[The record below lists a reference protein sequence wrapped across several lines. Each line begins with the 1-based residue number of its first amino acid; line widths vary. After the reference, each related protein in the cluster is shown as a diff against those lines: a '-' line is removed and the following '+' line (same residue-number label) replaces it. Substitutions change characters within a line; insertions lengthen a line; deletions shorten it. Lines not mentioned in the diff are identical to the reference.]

1 MRILLATTLGLM
13 VACQTAETQQKPQQ
27 ETPPLAEEGLA
38 ERPAPVDS
46 ITLEESKLDSA
57 SILPVQRRDRRR
69 MNIFQLNQALTD
81 LTGYDYSI
89 LLEARGPLGQPDY
102 REIINEVREPEL
114 FFQKFLQDAAHTN
127 CELLLEDEEQATLS
141 ERKFLKYIEP
151 DETAEGQV
159 KENLA
164 FLLLRYHGHRYD
176 NSSAEVNE
184 WHTLFS
190 NIQQATSDSQT
201 TWKAICVGL
210 IRHPDFYS
218 Y

>member
-1 MRILLATTLGLM
+1 
-13 VACQTAETQQKPQQ
+13 
-27 ETPPLAEEGLA
+27 
-38 ERPAPVDS
+38 
-46 ITLEESKLDSA
+46 
-57 SILPVQRRDRRR
+57 

-81 LTGYDYSI
+81 LTGHDYSI

-102 REIINEVREPEL
+102 LEIVNEVREPEL

-127 CELLLEDEEQATLS
+127 CELLLEDEEQATQS
-141 ERKFLKYIEP
+141 ERKFLTYIEP
-151 DETAEGQV
+151 NETTESEV

-164 FLLLRYHGHRYD
+164 FLLLRYHGHRYATD
-176 NSSAEVNE
+176 SSEVSE
-184 WHTLFS
+184 WYSLFS
-190 NIQQATSDSQT
+190 NIQQTTSDSQT